1 MREKLA
7 AISDRTRV
15 LMDRLNARWEE
26 INTNLRGL
34 SLPVS
39 SSVQVQDG
47 EWLQWRK
54 HGGKWQVCQVTDC
67 TDDEGPY
74 EQVIPV
80 RATKAVDR
88 LRLLSSVDDLYTELL
103 KDTKAFM
110 AQVDE
115 AIAKIEKE
123 LL

>member
-1 MREKLA
+1 MIEKLA
-7 AISDRTRV
+7 AISDRNRV
-15 LMDRLNARWEE
+15 LMDRVNAKLEE
-26 INTNLRGL
+26 TNTKLRRL

-39 SSVQVQDG
+39 SSVQVSNG
-47 EWLQWRK
+47 GRLEWRK
-54 HGGKWQVCQVTDC
+54 HKGKWQLCLVTDC

-74 EQVIPV
+74 EQVISV
-80 RATKAVDR
+80 RETKAVDR
-88 LRLLSSVDDLYTELL
+88 VRLLSSVDDLYTELL

-110 AQVDE
+110 AQADE